1 MIILLAIR
9 INAIAELPKTEYLK
23 EWKRYGLEN
32 NWFIFF
38 MPTFH
43 EQKSAVERPIL
54 FSSIISQNMSKRYD
68 VLEKELIHVFLE
80 NFSLKKK
87 ILLKDH
93 IFFYNNFSFF
103 ILEVEES
110 NWAGLLQKLL
120 VILFLSWKWG
130 AFMI

>member
-1 MIILLAIR
+1 
-9 INAIAELPKTEYLK
+9 
-23 EWKRYGLEN
+23 
-32 NWFIFF
+32 

-43 EQKSAVERPIL
+43 GQKSAVERPIL
-54 FSSIISQNMSKRYD
+54 FSLIISQNMSKRYD

-87 ILLKDH
+87 LLLKEH

-110 NWAGLLQKLL
+110 N
-120 VILFLSWKWG
+120 
-130 AFMI
+130 

>member
-54 FSSIISQNMSKRYD
+54 FSLIISQNMSKRYD